1 MSAVQIKDSTSRRTE
16 IGSGLVPMWQHYG
29 LLAVVALLVFCADQI
44 TKAIVTRTLAH
55 GNVVVIL
62 GGAAQLE
69 YARNTGAAFSLFRAG
84 GALFAV
90 IAIVVSAGILVYYRR
105 TSGSPFLVR
114 LALGGILGGALGNL
128 VDRVRLGYVVDFIDF
143 RWWPVFNVADSCIVV
158 GVVLLVLHSLVT
170 DQKIPT

>member
-1 MSAVQIKDSTSRRTE
+1 MQMKDSATRHARMGPE
-16 IGSGLVPMWQHYG
+16 LVPMWQHYG
-29 LLAVVALLVFCADQI
+29 LLAAVAFLVFCADQV

-55 GNVVVIL
+55 GNVVIIL

-90 IAIVVSAGILVYYRR
+90 IAIVVSVGILVYYRR
-105 TSGSPFLVR
+105 TSGGPFLVR

-158 GVVLLVLHSLVT
+158 GVLLLVLQSLMT
-170 DQKIPT
+170 DQKDRT

>member
-1 MSAVQIKDSTSRRTE
+1 MNESASHRIDTGPEVAP
-16 IGSGLVPMWQHYG
+16 LWQHYG
-29 LLAVVALLVFCADQI
+29 LLAVVALLVFCADQV
-44 TKAIVTRTLAH
+44 TKAIVTRTLAQ

-90 IAIVVSAGILVYYRR
+90 IAIVVSAGILVYYRS
-105 TSGSPFLVR
+105 TAGGPFLVR
-114 LALGGILGGALGNL
+114 LALGCILGGALGNL

-143 RWWPVFNVADSCIVV
+143 HWWPVFNVADSCIVV
-158 GVVLLVLHSLVT
+158 GVLLLVLQSLIT
-170 DQKIPT
+170 DHKNST